1 MLKARD
7 IKVPGIVPTA
17 KEKVSI
23 VKVINFFKESLLSLS
38 NALNKNNPTV
48 LIFPV
53 HIVVL
58 KGTPRQFL
66 NKHN

>member
-7 IKVPGIVPTA
+7 IKVPGIAPTA

-38 NALNKNNPTV
+38 NAPNNNNPTV
-48 LIFPV
+48 LILPV